1 MNLSLLEKVHIK
13 PLLLVEQVTNIL
25 TEAIVTGGMKG
36 GDQLVETEL
45 QKYFGI
51 SRTPL
56 REAFRALEKNGLV
69 VIVPRKGTFVRKL
82 TTKDIDD
89 TFPLLALLEGHAAR
103 TALGRITP
111 EHIREL
117 EAALAD
123 MVRAA
128 EAKDGKAY
136 LDPHVRFH
144 DVYVRAS
151 GNDLLAEV
159 LGQLRMRIIWHRYYF
174 MYHATDFTKFEA
186 LHRRMIDLFR
196 DPSTTPEEIDSC
208 ITGPIYDTYQWVRN
222 FIIANMEASS
232 D

>member
-1 MNLSLLEKVHIK
+1 MNLSLMEKVHIK

-25 TEAIVTGGMKG
+25 TDAIVTGGMKG

-89 TFPLLALLEGHAAR
+89 TFPLLALLEGYAAQ
-103 TALGRITP
+103 TALGRITAD
-111 EHIREL
+111 HIREL
-117 EAALAD
+117 QEALAD
-123 MVRAA
+123 MIRAA
-128 EAKDGKAY
+128 EAKDAKAY

-144 DVYVRAS
+144 DVYIRAS

-174 MYHATDFTKFEA
+174 MYHATDFTRFQS
-186 LHRRMIDLFR
+186 LHRKMIDLFR
-196 DPSTTPEEIDSC
+196 NPATTKEEIDRC
-208 ITGPIYDTYQWVRN
+208 IKGPINDTYLWVRN
-222 FIIANMEASS
+222 YITENNGKQAG
-232 D
+232 